1 MRTKSKRKSLVY
13 NEERRTYWQRCC
25 NVLLIVI
32 AFALVVTS
40 IYYLIPDTNE
50 SICAEC
56 DFKTHKYSYTVSFDG
71 NPTNYSPLSSQ
82 SVSRVAPIK
91 RFFSPLIYPSQ
102 DEVIYTQYASHEPA
116 YTCFVTSTL
125 SNSNFTA
132 GYSSATDTE
141 NTSIGTISLPSPELI
156 TKYNRISETD
166 RTNHS
171 TSIPQLF
178 SKSKRNFELDI
189 TTNSKVLTSTIYE
202 PFTTTS
208 PSQFYAQSVGGIV
221 GGMSNINTR
230 KNAFPGMSDPGIRD
244 TESPVGE
251 PGILLIFAMIS
262 IISIYI
268 KNKHN
273 NINLSA
279 DPQEYNQ

>member
-1 MRTKSKRKSLVY
+1 MRTESKRKSLVY
-13 NEERRTYWQRCC
+13 NEEQRTYWQRCC

-40 IYYLIPDTNE
+40 IYYLIRDTNE
-50 SICAEC
+50 PICAEC

-71 NPTNYSPLSSQ
+71 NPTNYNPLSSQ

-102 DEVIYTQYASHEPA
+102 DEVIYTQYASHEPT
-116 YTCFVTSTL
+116 YTYLVFTGTL
-125 SNSNFTA
+125 SSSNLITGYNSA
-132 GYSSATDTE
+132 IDTE

-156 TKYNRISETD
+156 TRYNRISETD
-166 RTNHS
+166 RTIHT
-171 TSIPQLF
+171 TSIPQLI
-178 SKSKRNFELDI
+178 SKSKRNLELDI
-189 TTNSKVLTSTIYE
+189 STNSKVLTSIIYE

-208 PSQFYAQSVGGIV
+208 PSQLYAQSVGGIV

-251 PGILLIFAMIS
+251 PNILLVFAMIS
-262 IISIYI
+262 ILYIYI
-268 KNKHN
+268 KIKRN
-273 NINLSA
+273 NINQRP
-279 DPQEYNQ
+279 DQQEYN